1 MHTKT
6 PITYEEFL
14 ETVHKQIE
22 RGLAVTLKAMEKFFY
37 KEEERLV
44 EKFYHRYMN
53 VEGHGN

>member
-22 RGLAVTLKAMEKFFY
+22 RGLAVTLKAMEKFF
-37 KEEERLV
+37 LTQNTNQ
-44 EKFYHRYMN
+44 M
-53 VEGHGN
+53 GS